1 MPKDPKEYKKLEK
14 RHNWWNSN
22 NSKVKYKSVIFVT
35 PTPGGEL
42 IKELETREK
51 ELKRNSE
58 ECVKFVENGGRKIE
72 DVLCTKKIFKT
83 SKCEMKVCPLCFES
97 KHVESNSEDK
107 KIPCNSNNVGYR
119 WRCMKG
125 I

>member
-1 MPKDPKEYKKLEK
+1 MDDQTGTKPMFRSRSWNFEERSRKKLEK
-14 RHNWWNSN
+14 RHNWWNSK

-58 ECVKFVENGGRKIE
+58 ECVKFVDKGGRKIK
-72 DVLCTKKIFKT
+72 DILCTKK
-83 SKCEMKVCPLCFES
+83 PL
-97 KHVESNSEDK
+97 KLQ
-107 KIPCNSNNVGYR
+107 NV
-119 WRCMKG
+119 